1 MFPKFVTAA
10 AIAGTLLIGAVSMM
24 PAGAVVTSKSANMR
38 NAAGAGSGTARLSFG
53 NIKGW
58 YGDITT
64 NAYSLPKGDYLYE
77 VSFTMADGRVWTS
90 SVCVLHVGN
99 VAKTSTCQGTANML
113 PGDWGAKNNAFLR
126 PIVSGSGGTPSAA
139 LGGVFQ

>member
-1 MFPKFVTAA
+1 MFPKFLTAA
-10 AIAGTLLIGAVSMM
+10 AIAGTLLMGAVSMM
-24 PAGAVVTSKSANMR
+24 PAGAAVTSKSANMR
-38 NAAGAGSGTARLSFG
+38 NASGAGVGVARLSYG

-64 NAYSLPKGDYLYE
+64 GAYSLPKGDYTYE

-90 SVCVLHVGN
+90 PVCILHVGN
-99 VAKTSTCQGTANML
+99 VAKTSTCQGTADIL
-113 PGDWGAKNNAFLR
+113 PGDWGVKNNPFLR
-126 PIVSGSGGTPSAA
+126 PVVAGNAAPSAA